1 MVQKSAGTEILNF
14 DSQSLTISGGFNVS
28 KLSIFKY
35 YLNFAREMGKIKI
48 SYSFVEYKD
57 IFFLLGLNPLILM
70 LLFKLSKQ
78 KGKMKG
84 KISNMK
90 M

>member
-35 YLNFAREMGKIKI
+35 Y
-48 SYSFVEYKD
+48 
-57 IFFLLGLNPLILM
+57 FLYI
-70 LLFKLSKQ
+70 
-78 KGKMKG
+78 
-84 KISNMK
+84 
-90 M
+90 